1 MQSFRYSRDP
11 DKINIL
17 IAIIPRD
24 NLLNKKETVVCES
37 YLPADCET
45 VCDYWKLQTC
55 DPPLMFGF
63 VRLSLNPAVL
73 LTIRTAKKKKK
84 KSEGSKSWWYRWV
97 GTFSWKGYS
106 WYYKGHSRKVE
117 LQWVCC
123 YIIRVWWNTDNS
135 IKRLSVIISCVKIFF
150 PYRS

>member
-84 KSEGSKSWWYRWV
+84 SLRGARA
-97 GTFSWKGYS
+97 GDIG
-106 WYYKGHSRKVE
+106 E
-117 LQWVCC
+117 LALFLEKDIVD
-123 YIIRVWWNTDNS
+123 T
-135 IKRLSVIISCVKIFF
+135 IKDIQEKLTSVSLLLHHTCVVK
-150 PYRS
+150 YG

>member
-84 KSEGSKSWWYRWV
+84 VWGEQ
-97 GTFSWKGYS
+97 
-106 WYYKGHSRKVE
+106 E
-117 LQWVCC
+117 L
-123 YIIRVWWNTDNS
+123 
-135 IKRLSVIISCVKIFF
+135 VI
-150 PYRS
+150 